1 MIRIPKTIYD
11 QILAHAAAEAP
22 MECCGLLAGRNG
34 TVDTIYPMTNADHS
48 PVRYMIDP
56 KEQFAAIK
64 DMRAKEIDLLA
75 IYHSHPATEAY
86 PSTTDVRLA
95 YYPDAVYIILSLQ
108 DPARPVMNAY
118 RIVENKITTEEL
130 EILGPKNTA

>member
-1 MIRIPKTIYD
+1 M
-11 QILAHAAAEAP
+11 LAHATAEAP

-34 TVDTIYPMTNADHS
+34 MVEKIYTMTNTNHS
-48 PVRYMIDP
+48 RVSYMIDP

-64 DMRAKEIDLLA
+64 EMRAKEIDLLA

-86 PSTTDVRLA
+86 PSATDVSLA
-95 YYPDAVYIILSLQ
+95 YYPDAVYIIISLQ
-108 DPARPVMNAY
+108 NRTRPVVNAY
-118 RIVENKITTEEL
+118 RIVENKITTEEM